1 MHINSHI
8 KLKYIVIDMITIIV
22 SFSKCNTIRKRL
34 LSQFNLKSQ
43 CNFLLLSPVYINFV
57 QGAKILL
64 ASHFDLEYVLGHK
77 IAFLCV
83 ARGNPRPHVT
93 WFKDGAEIYTHHYL
107 HVSEYMHLQY
117 KKQQCKIINCGTA
130 KSSQLSCIYNQ

>member
-1 MHINSHI
+1 M
-8 KLKYIVIDMITIIV
+8 
-22 SFSKCNTIRKRL
+22 
-34 LSQFNLKSQ
+34 
-43 CNFLLLSPVYINFV
+43 
-57 QGAKILL
+57 L

-107 HVSEYMHLQY
+107 HVSEYILNLKMTL
-117 KKQQCKIINCGTA
+117 
-130 KSSQLSCIYNQ
+130 